1 MSYCYYCYAIYW
13 ENRDLSTSVDSLRA
27 KSNKTN
33 WQPNK
38 YYFLTNDW
46 TVFDHVTP
54 LANTWTSITTVL
66 LVLLGQSPGSLV
78 TSRPGGCWL
87 QFWYAIIMV
96 ARQYGWERLCDSR
109 WLRKMSNR
117 QFEKVA
123 LLIKYYPVI
132 GQEIRCILHA
142 SLQTVNTFKNLTD
155 FAKQTCFQ
163 ISDCFSVVCQKEH
176 FLGSNVF
183 KSFQWY

>member
-1 MSYCYYCYAIYW
+1 MTTC
-13 ENRDLSTSVDSLRA
+13 
-27 KSNKTN
+27 
-33 WQPNK
+33 
-38 YYFLTNDW
+38 
-46 TVFDHVTP
+46 
-54 LANTWTSITTVL
+54 TVL

-132 GQEIRCILHA
+132 GQEIRCILPA

-163 ISDCFSVVCQKEH
+163 ISNFSLLHKLAYRCRYETMTTLVGFFVLFYMH
-176 FLGSNVF
+176 LNMTLNIYVFL
-183 KSFQWY
+183 